1 MPKINVIVK
10 FLVLLVS
17 SLGIAF
23 FIHTILLHN
32 GGHPEYGQ
40 KIVLSYLINGVLAA
54 VIFVSLYVYR
64 NRLKNYIGF
73 LFMAG
78 SFLKFAFFF
87 VLFYPVYKEDGDMSK
102 LEFAAFFV
110 PYGICLVLET
120 VFTAKML
127 QKLD

>member
-10 FLVLLVS
+10 FLALLVS

-23 FIHTILLHN
+23 FIHIILLEN
-32 GGHPEYGQ
+32 AGHPEYGQ

-54 VIFVSLYVYR
+54 VIFVSLYIYR

-73 LFMAG
+73 LFLVG
-78 SFLKFAFFF
+78 SFLKFTLFF
-87 VLFYPVYKEDGDMSK
+87 VLFYPSYKEDGDMSK